1 MLSTVS
7 ENFIWLVPICNN
19 CIFQQCMFFF
29 KNFIEMRT
37 KVKAVTRS
45 YVKLIP
51 VGQIFIHIN
60 NLFSQLKDGTGNCHS
75 ISQVYSKGNS
85 YNETI

>member
-1 MLSTVS
+1 
-7 ENFIWLVPICNN
+7 
-19 CIFQQCMFFF
+19 
-29 KNFIEMRT
+29 MRT
-37 KVKAVTRS
+37 KVKAVTCS